1 MLERAA
7 SPPTRSLE
15 PFHRRHQGGLVAVG
29 AGLISLVAA
38 FIMQFGGSRN
48 VTEIPNP
55 WVTGPLLLVALGGV
69 GWAFFRRE
77 PHRFLPVAGLGMAG
91 AAVALGWV
99 VVACAVAAGAAL
111 LCLLIAKFM

>member
-1 MLERAA
+1 VLERSA

-15 PFHRRHQGGLVAVG
+15 PFHRRHQGGLVAIG
-29 AGLISLVAA
+29 AGLISLIAA

-77 PHRFLPVAGLGMAG
+77 PHRFLPVAGLG
-91 AAVALGWV
+91 VALGWV